1 MKFAR
6 TGFKLITMG
15 LLCLLLAACD
25 ETSEYQN
32 SRKILDSKKDNYYEI
47 IDISQSS
54 MEDGVQ
60 ECVAEVDGNN
70 IYHSTDGQILMQTDK
85 EGENEKEI
93 FALQSQEE
101 SIIDIY
107 CAAEND
113 IYLMVETS
121 EEMHMKYRLVEI
133 DENGK
138 VNSEIE
144 LALAEDFYPTD
155 FIIDDKKDIYICSA
169 ENSIEKYN
177 IKGKLAYRVEL
188 ETMEFDICTNSNDDI
203 IVGQAV
209 NDIFSLS
216 YMDKETGDLEQQMQI
231 SVCENGNGINVFQ
244 GVDYE
249 CCFYDDNYLYGFVED
264 KKLTEPILSWTDV
277 GIDRNEIGKA
287 AQFSDGSIFTTLH
300 SMEDNVVSF
309 EKLILSDNDAEKEDI
324 VLVGVNIDS
333 GMREKVLSFNKENEQ
348 YHILVKDYAGEED
361 PYEALNLD
369 IVSGMEFDI
378 ISLQG
383 LPADEYI
390 AKGMLEDLSGYID
403 KDEYV
408 DAYIQAVSQ
417 DGAIYQM
424 SPVFSIYT
432 MLGKADEVG
441 EEIGWNFEEY
451 KKYVEENKGKE
462 IVNLAMKQDLLRQ
475 VCEIQ
480 MDDFINWEEG
490 TVRFDSEEFIQLLE
504 FVNDYS
510 VEGNSEISYFDKLRK
525 GDTLLA
531 EVYMMSGNDY
541 RTYKCVYREEISAKG
556 YPVDSRNG
564 NFMSLA
570 LPIGIYNKS
579 KNKQASWDFISLFLT
594 DEAEYAYR
602 ECGFPTRRDTLER
615 LFENWKGK
623 GEESAEL
630 TVYVAGKEES
640 AEVLNNRDVEK
651 LNALIAASNQLL
663 KDNSKIVQIINEE
676 TQEYFNGQVTVKR
689 AAECIQNRVNTY
701 VNEHM

>member
-1 MKFAR
+1 MKFQK
-6 TGFKLITMG
+6 TCFKLIIMG
-15 LLCLLLAACD
+15 LFCSILAACND
-25 ETSEYQN
+25 TSEYQN

-47 IDISQSS
+47 IDISQNS
-54 MEDGVQ
+54 MEDGAQ
-60 ECVAEVDGNN
+60 DCVAEVYGNN
-70 IYHSTDGQILMQTDK
+70 IYYSTDGQTLMLTDK

-93 FALQSQEE
+93 CTLQSQEE

-107 CAAEND
+107 CAAEDD
-113 IYLMVETS
+113 IFLMVQAS
-121 EEMHMKYRLVEI
+121 GEMQMEYRLLEI
-133 DENGK
+133 DANGK

-144 LALAEDFYPTD
+144 LGLADDFYPAD
-155 FIIDDKKDIYICSA
+155 FIIDDKKDIYICSTD
-169 ENSIEKYN
+169 NSIEKYD
-177 IKGKLAYRVEL
+177 IKGDFAYRVEL
-188 ETMEFDICTNSNDDI
+188 ETMEFGICTNSKNDI
-203 IVGQAV
+203 IVGQAE

-216 YMDKETGDLEQQMQI
+216 YMDKETGALEQQMQI
-231 SVCENGNGINVFQ
+231 SVCENGNGVRVFR

-264 KKLTEPILSWTDV
+264 KKLAEPVLSWTDI

-287 AQFSDGSIFTTLH
+287 AQFGDGSIFTALQN
-300 SMEDNVVSF
+300 MEDNVVSF
-309 EKLILSDNDAEKEDI
+309 EKLILSDNDADKEDV

-333 GMREKVLSFNKENEQ
+333 GMREKVLSFNRESEQ

-390 AKGMLEDLSGYID
+390 AKGMLEDLSGYIN

-424 SPVFSIYT
+424 SPVFSIHT
-432 MLGKADEVG
+432 MLGKAGDVG
-441 EEIGWNFEEY
+441 EDGWNFEEY
-451 KKYVEENKGKE
+451 KKYVEENKDKE
-462 IVNLAMKQDLLRQ
+462 IVNLALKEDLLRQ

-480 MDDFINWEEG
+480 MDDFIDWEEG
-490 TVRFDSEEFIQLLE
+490 TVNFDSEEFIQLLE
-504 FVNDYS
+504 FVNSYS

-541 RTYKCVYREEISAKG
+541 RTYKCVYGEEISAKG
-556 YPVDSRNG
+556 YPVDDRNG
-564 NFMSLA
+564 NFMSLV

-579 KNKQASWDFISLFLT
+579 KNKQISWDFICMFLT
-594 DEAEYAYR
+594 DEAEYAYK
-602 ECGFPTRRDTLER
+602 ECGFPTRKDTLTR
-615 LFENWKGK
+615 AFENWKGT
-623 GEESAEL
+623 GEEDAEL
-630 TVYVAGKEES
+630 TVYVAGKEEY
-640 AEVLNNRDVEK
+640 ADVLNNRDVEK
-651 LNALIAASNQLL
+651 LNALIASSNQLL

-676 TQEYFNGQVTVKR
+676 TQAYFNGQVTAKR
-689 AAECIQNRVNTY
+689 TAECIQNRVNTY
-701 VNEHM
+701 VNEHR

>member
-1 MKFAR
+1 MKFQK
-6 TGFKLITMG
+6 TCFKLIIMG
-15 LLCLLLAACD
+15 LFCSILAACND
-25 ETSEYQN
+25 TSEYQN

-47 IDISQSS
+47 IDISQNS

-60 ECVAEVDGNN
+60 DCVAEVYGNN
-70 IYHSTDGQILMQTDK
+70 IYYSTDGQTLMLTDK

-93 FALQSQEE
+93 CTLQSQEE

-107 CAAEND
+107 CAAEDD
-113 IYLMVETS
+113 IFLMVQAS
-121 EEMHMKYRLVEI
+121 GEMQMEYWLLEI
-133 DENGK
+133 DANGK

-144 LALAEDFYPTD
+144 LGLADDFYPAD
-155 FIIDDKKDIYICSA
+155 FIIDDKKDIYICSTD
-169 ENSIEKYN
+169 NSIEKYD
-177 IKGKLAYRVEL
+177 IKGDFAYRVEL
-188 ETMEFDICTNSNDDI
+188 ETMEFGICTNSKNDI
-203 IVGQAV
+203 IVGQAE

-216 YMDKETGDLEQQMQI
+216 YMDKETGALEQQMQI
-231 SVCENGNGINVFQ
+231 SVCENGNGVRVFR

-264 KKLTEPILSWTDV
+264 KKLAEPVLSWTDI

-287 AQFSDGSIFTTLH
+287 AQFGDGSIFTALQN
-300 SMEDNVVSF
+300 MEDNVVSF
-309 EKLILSDNDAEKEDI
+309 EKLILSDNDADKEDV

-333 GMREKVLSFNKENEQ
+333 GMREKVLSFNRESEQ

-390 AKGMLEDLSGYID
+390 AKGMLEDLSGYIN

-424 SPVFSIYT
+424 SPVFSIHT
-432 MLGKADEVG
+432 MLGKAGDVG
-441 EEIGWNFEEY
+441 EDGWNFEEY
-451 KKYVEENKGKE
+451 KKYVEENKDKE
-462 IVNLAMKQDLLRQ
+462 IVNLALKEDLLRQ

-480 MDDFINWEEG
+480 MDDFIDWEEG
-490 TVRFDSEEFIQLLE
+490 TVNFDSEEFIQLLE
-504 FVNDYS
+504 FVNSYS

-541 RTYKCVYREEISAKG
+541 RTYKCVYGEEISAKG
-556 YPVDSRNG
+556 YPVDDRNG
-564 NFMSLA
+564 NFMSLV

-579 KNKQASWDFISLFLT
+579 KNKQISWDFICMFLT
-594 DEAEYAYR
+594 DEAEYAYK
-602 ECGFPTRRDTLER
+602 ECGFPTRKDTLAR
-615 LFENWKGK
+615 TFENWKGT
-623 GEESAEL
+623 GEEDAEL
-630 TVYVAGKEES
+630 TVYVAGKEEY
-640 AEVLNNRDVEK
+640 ADVLNNRDVEK
-651 LNALIAASNQLL
+651 LNALIASSNQLL

-676 TQEYFNGQVTVKR
+676 TQAYFNGQVTAKR
-689 AAECIQNRVNTY
+689 TAECIQNRVNTY
-701 VNEHM
+701 VNEHR

>member
-1 MKFAR
+1 MKSLKMYFR
-6 TGFKLITMG
+6 LIMIG
-15 LLCLLLAACD
+15 LFCSLLAACNN
-25 ETSEYQN
+25 TSEYQN

-47 IDISQSS
+47 IDISQNS
-54 MEDGVQ
+54 MEDGFQ
-60 ECVAEVDGNN
+60 DCVAEVYGNN
-70 IYHSTDGQILMQTDK
+70 IYHSMDGHTLMRIDK

-93 FALQSQEE
+93 FTLQSQEE

-107 CAAEND
+107 CVAEDD
-113 IYLMVETS
+113 IFLMVQIL
-121 EEMHMKYRLVEI
+121 EEMHMKYRLLEM

-138 VNSEIE
+138 VSSEIALN
-144 LALAEDFYPTD
+144 LADDFYPAD
-155 FIIDDKKDIYICSA
+155 FIIDDKKDIYICSTD
-169 ENSIEKYN
+169 NSIEKYD
-177 IKGKLAYRVEL
+177 IKGDLAYRVEL
-188 ETMEFDICTNSNDDI
+188 ETMEFGICKNSKNDI

-231 SVCENGNGINVFQ
+231 SVCENGNGVRVFP
-244 GVDYE
+244 GMDYE
-249 CCFYDDNYLYGFVED
+249 CCFYDDNYLYGFVGD
-264 KKLTEPILSWTDV
+264 KKLAEPVLSWTDI

-287 AQFSDGSIFTTLH
+287 AQFSDGSIFTVLH
-300 SMEDNVVSF
+300 NMEDNVVSF
-309 EKLILSDNDAEKEDI
+309 EKLILSDNDADKEDI

-333 GMREKVLSFNKENEQ
+333 GMREKVLSFNKESEQ

-361 PYEALNLD
+361 PYGALNLD

-383 LPADEYI
+383 MSADEYI
-390 AKGMLEDLSGYID
+390 AKGMLEDLSGYIN

-424 SPVFSIYT
+424 SPVFSIHT
-432 MLGKADEVG
+432 MLGKAGEVG
-441 EEIGWNFEEY
+441 EEAGWNFEEY
-451 KKYVEENKGKE
+451 KKFVEKNKNKE
-462 IVNLAMKQDLLRQ
+462 IVNLALKEDLLRQ
-475 VCEIQ
+475 ACEMQ

-490 TVRFDSEEFIQLLE
+490 TVNFETEEFIQLLE
-504 FVNDYS
+504 FVNSYS

-541 RTYKCVYREEISAKG
+541 RTYKCVYGEEISAKG
-556 YPVDSRNG
+556 YPVDDRNG
-564 NFMSLA
+564 NFMSLV

-579 KNKQASWDFISLFLT
+579 KNKQASWEFISMFLT
-594 DEAEYAYR
+594 DEAEYAYK
-602 ECGFPTRRDTLER
+602 ECGFPTRKDTLAR
-615 LFENWKGK
+615 LFENWKGT
-623 GEESAEL
+623 GEEDSEL
-630 TVYVAGKEES
+630 TVYVAGKEEY
-640 AEVLNNRDVEK
+640 ADALNNRDVEK
-651 LNALIAASNQLL
+651 LNALIASSNQLL
-663 KDNSKIVQIINEE
+663 KDNSEIVQIINEE
-676 TQEYFNGQVTVKR
+676 TQAYFNGQVTVKR